1 MLKCP
6 EPLRVH
12 VFVALPSASSR
23 ALPREEKLWY
33 IPHSSWCPGAA
44 LLQEVCYA
52 RLLLGTS
59 APVAAISSSVSWCL
73 VLYRRA
79 ASTSCMW
86 VCACHASVMS
96 VLAFC
101 TSAVTERL
109 YLLAVFDLLAITV
122 LLGGRRVFSPFG
134 REIEEA
140 QGDFKSFCHIHVE
153 AHWGT
158 FFQAPYLWAL
168 GALWVAWPD
177 VVGLW
182 QATRVCKDRGGNLP
196 CWCVCELVRNQ
207 GRAED

>member
-1 MLKCP
+1 MMNTSQLMMPRCRSFAGGVLCSP
-6 EPLRVH
+6 AAWHQRSCGCHFQQCELVPGSVPSCSQHQLH
-12 VFVALPSASSR
+12 VGMCVPCF
-23 ALPREEKLWY
+23 
-33 IPHSSWCPGAA
+33 CN
-44 LLQEVCYA
+44 VCAGFLYVC
-52 RLLLGTS
+52 RHR
-59 APVAAISSSVSWCL
+59 APV
-73 VLYRRA
+73 
-79 ASTSCMW
+79 
-86 VCACHASVMS
+86 
-96 VLAFC
+96 
-101 TSAVTERL
+101 
-109 YLLAVFDLLAITV
+109 LLAVFDLLAITA

-168 GALWVAWPD
+168 GALWVARPH